1 MDHPQSDGAPAHG
14 ATESQGP
21 GEAQYQELWFSLA
34 RRTWSS
40 MVLVP
45 ADKDGSADEVARR
58 LAEIG
63 KQLSSSPVTAIT
75 VKSLEYG
82 TAMALADLPGFV
94 ERARQAPEEPGL
106 PFEMPASTLDEPDP
120 DAPSAGEQ
128 TVDAEPIPRER
139 ALQVAPRGE
148 NRLTMS
154 SGARLIISIPPVVSQ
169 PLGLATA
176 HNADLVVV
184 CVEVGRTR
192 LASARRTLDLIGRER
207 VAGCFLIH

>member
-1 MDHPQSDGAPAHG
+1 
-14 ATESQGP
+14 
-21 GEAQYQELWFSLA
+21 
-34 RRTWSS
+34 
-40 MVLVP
+40 VLVP
-45 ADKDGSADEVARR
+45 ADQGGSADEVARR

-82 TAMALADLPGFV
+82 TALALADLPGFV
-94 ERARQAPEEPGL
+94 DRARQAAAAEGWSAI
-106 PFEMPASTLDEPDP
+106 EMPASTLDPSGP
-120 DAPSAGEQ
+120 AGDAPAEGA
-128 TVDAEPIPRER
+128 TVDATRNDEALER
-139 ALQVAPRGE
+139 IRPPDESGMTV
-148 NRLTMS
+148 S
-154 SGARLIISIPPVVSQ
+154 SGARLIISIPPVVTQ

-192 LASARRTLDLIGRER
+192 LAGARRTLDLIGRER